1 MPTINNNN
9 LNAFRNYRPEGPAAH
24 ALTDAE
30 KVKTVDNNVSAIS
43 FFKDSGITGAKA
55 YLVADPSPANDVGR
69 LAKIFDQ
76 PAADLDAV
84 KTDPKKFEA
93 LLKSTVDAKKTYF
106 NPTFGQLEGAP
117 TRFKFNNIVGQRV
130 DQFANEALKLAE
142 QLYPSGD
149 NRDAALRAANLAVR
163 DLMNRSVAF
172 DEFEVNGYASFGHDA
187 TFIHVYEKKL
197 AELEKIDQSLLTPDQ
212 KTSVERQK
220 KQLQGEID
228 DIFRHKYVYEN
239 SNMQETDAEKTIGLV
254 AIDKVSRQRISETK
268 DTADGIV
275 PAFERLSLD
284 VSGETKGVFFD
295 AKKNKYFFDG
305 TTNEVPANQVAN
317 LTRNAVSDSDVTFR
331 RAKAGEQL
339 REGFRLDWD
348 QSGYVQTGNIDW
360 VGWAGH
366 CNDKAALEAAGLV
379 LPADHAGVYE
389 YNSASGSKA
398 HYNRDLLNEI
408 TMSFSELGSEMSKK
422 TGGQAVK
429 DLGATEF
436 ASARDDDRPDVID
449 LGNGRTIPFNARP
462 NEFTMTKVVKDGKTY
477 EAAKAF
483 SEYIVADNEMSATK
497 NPLFKSTS
505 EGDYVGIGLANATI
519 EANVK
524 LQVFDEATGYPTM
537 KSSTIKIDFANP
549 PADPILVDTLMADAA
564 KREMYEIH
572 LDVGAKQWTYQKIR
586 MEKQSD
592 GKYARV
598 KVGAEGK
605 EAFDPAKLTGKRETS
620 LDNPATYLPFV
631 NDAMRTG
638 RNATAETADGSGVWN
653 GRIRN
658 LGMTLEKR
666 EGDWERVAVNVS
678 ARYGG
683 NNGRFLAHLDKTG
696 KPDFFVPLAMP
707 ADFWWR
713 SKVTFAPEAEGLV
726 NTTGLERGAVTVQG
740 SSVHTDA
747 LSDMMEVL
755 HCAYNNRPYTIM
767 HGGQRF
773 FFDTKEAWEAEIAKL
788 DQLRAAIATGTGGGG
803 GGGTTVN
810 PAAEL
815 IKVDAAKVN
824 ANDLKTFNVTV
835 EADGK
840 LVVALDTDAGDA
852 DLYVKKGEGAG
863 PNAYDA
869 KSWETDTSLD
879 KLELDVKAGE
889 TYSIAVHGY
898 KASDFNLM
906 VTGPKVTGTGGG
918 GTTSDLVNVK
928 KSGSVA
934 KNELQKLETI
944 EVKADGVLKF
954 KMSGTGDADLYVKKN
969 GEVSKSSWDVRPYA
983 DGSAETGELPVKK
996 GDKVNVMVHGYSAA
1010 TFDLEITQ

>member
-9 LNAFRNYRPEGPAAH
+9 LNAFRSYRPEGAGAH

-43 FFKDSGITGAKA
+43 FFKDAGITGAKA
-55 YLVADPSPANDVGR
+55 YLVAEPSPANDVGK
-69 LAKIFDQ
+69 LAKVIEP
-76 PAADLDAV
+76 PAAELDAI
-84 KTDPKKFEA
+84 KADPKKFEA
-93 LLKSTVDAKKTYF
+93 LLKSTLQSKNAYF
-106 NPTFGQLEGAP
+106 FPTFGQLEGAP
-117 TRFKFNNIVGQRV
+117 SRFKFNNIVGQRV
-130 DQFANEALKLAE
+130 DQFASEALKLAE
-142 QLYPSGD
+142 QLYPSGTK
-149 NRDAALRAANLAVR
+149 RDEALKAANLAVR
-163 DLMNRSVAF
+163 DLMNRSVSF

-197 AELEKIDQSLLTPDQ
+197 AELEKLDTALFTPEQKSKLEKQ
-212 KTSVERQK
+212 KT
-220 KQLQGEID
+220 QLQGEID

-239 SNMQETDAEKTIGLV
+239 SNMQETNAEKTMGLV
-254 AIDKVSRQRISETK
+254 AIDRSSRQRISETK
-268 DTADGIV
+268 STMDGIV
-275 PAFERLSLD
+275 PSFETLSLTTG
-284 VSGETKGVFFD
+284 GETKPVFYD
-295 AKKNKYFFDG
+295 AKKDKYFFDG
-305 TTNEVPANQVAN
+305 TATEVPANQVAN
-317 LTRNAVSDSDVTFR
+317 LSRTAVDDADITFR
-331 RAKAGEQL
+331 RAKSGESL
-339 REGFRLDWD
+339 RENFRFDWD

-462 NEFTMTKVVKDGKTY
+462 NEFQITKVVKDGTTY
-477 EAAKAF
+477 EASKAF
-483 SEYIVADNEMSATK
+483 SEYIVANDEMSATK
-497 NPLFKSTS
+497 NPLFKSSS
-505 EGDYVGIGLANATI
+505 EGDYVGIGLANASI
-519 EANVK
+519 EASVK

-549 PADPILVDTLMADAA
+549 PTEPILVDTLMADAA
-564 KREMYEIH
+564 KRELYEIH
-572 LDVGAKQWTYQKIR
+572 LDVGEKKWTYQKVR
-586 MEKQSD
+586 MEKQPD

-598 KVGAEGK
+598 KVGEEGK

-631 NDAMRTG
+631 TDALKTG
-638 RNATAETADGSGVWN
+638 RNATAETADGAGVWN

-658 LGMTLEKR
+658 LGFELEKR
-666 EGDWERVAVNVS
+666 EGDWERMKVTVS

-683 NNGRFLAHLDKTG
+683 NTGRFLAHLDKTG

-713 SKVTFAPEAEGLV
+713 SKVTFAPEADGLV
-726 NTTGLERGAVTVQG
+726 NTTALSRGAVTVSG
-740 SSVHTDA
+740 STVNTDA
-747 LSDMMEVL
+747 LSDLMEVL
-755 HCAYNNRPYTIM
+755 HCGYNNRPYTIV
-767 HGGQRF
+767 HNGQRF
-773 FFDTKEAWEAEIAKL
+773 FFDTKEAWEAEVAKL
-788 DQLRAAIATGTGGGG
+788 DQLRTAVYGSGGGG
-803 GGGTTVN
+803 STPGGTVN

-815 IKVDAAKVN
+815 IKLAAQKVE
-824 ANDLKTFNVTV
+824 ANEVKKFSVTA

-840 LVVALDTDAGDA
+840 LIIELDTDAGDA
-852 DLYVKKGEGAG
+852 DLYVKKGGEAG

-869 KSWETDTSLD
+869 KSWESETALD
-879 KLELDVKAGE
+879 KIELDVKAGE
-889 TYSIAVHGY
+889 VYSLAIHGY
-898 KASDFNLM
+898 KASDFNLK
-906 VTGPKVTGTGGG
+906 VTGPKVQSG
-918 GTTSDLVNVK
+918 GTTPTDEPVNVK
-928 KSGSVA
+928 KTGTLA
-934 KNELQKLETI
+934 KNEMQKLETI
-944 EVKADGVLKF
+944 EVKKDGVLKF

-969 GEVSKSSWDVRPYA
+969 GEVSKSTWDVRPYA
-983 DGSAETGELPVKK
+983 DGSAESAELPVKK
-996 GDKVNVMVHGYSAA
+996 GDKVNVMVHGYSAS
-1010 TFDLEITQ
+1010 TYDLEITQ